1 MGPLRMT
8 TTWDFGV
15 SQELDLVERRIRDSL
30 LSEEPLLTEIA
41 QYVIGAGGKR
51 IRPTVTLL
59 AFRAVGGKA
68 VEKTVDI
75 AAALELIHSATLIH
89 DDINDGGT
97 ERRGRPAAYLK
108 YGLQEAL
115 VTGDFLFSKA
125 FRIGGKMDDDIVDL
139 TARVCAALAEGEILQ
154 KRHLGNVDLSWDE
167 YLNIIT
173 RKTAMPIAT
182 GARVGALLGTGRLGE
197 IEAAGDYGMNL
208 GIAFQIVDD
217 ILDVV
222 GDGITLGKRPGMDIK
237 EGNVTLLAIHA
248 LEDGGVSD
256 RSELIRILRKRKKD
270 WGEVAT
276 ALRLIRESGAVEK
289 ARAQARRFG
298 DNARDALDALP
309 KGDVTARM
317 ADLVEFVLSRQV

>member
-1 MGPLRMT
+1 MT

-15 SQELDLVERRIRDSL
+15 SNELDLVEGRIRDSL

-89 DDINDGGT
+89 DDINDGGM

-125 FRIGGKMDDDIVDL
+125 FRIGGEGAGGIVGP
-139 TARVCAALAEGEILQ
+139 TPRGCAP
-154 KRHLGNVDLSWDE
+154 R
-167 YLNIIT
+167 
-173 RKTAMPIAT
+173 
-182 GARVGALLGTGRLGE
+182 
-197 IEAAGDYGMNL
+197 AG
-208 GIAFQIVDD
+208 
-217 ILDVV
+217 
-222 GDGITLGKRPGMDIK
+222 
-237 EGNVTLLAIHA
+237 
-248 LEDGGVSD
+248 
-256 RSELIRILRKRKKD
+256 
-270 WGEVAT
+270 GEV
-276 ALRLIRESGAVEK
+276 
-289 ARAQARRFG
+289 
-298 DNARDALDALP
+298 LP
-309 KGDVTARM
+309 
-317 ADLVEFVLSRQV
+317 

>member
-1 MGPLRMT
+1 MT

-15 SQELDLVERRIRDSL
+15 SHELDLVEGRIRDSL

-97 ERRGRPAAYLK
+97 QRRGRPAAYLK

-125 FRIGGKMDDDIVDL
+125 FRIGGEKGDDIVL
-139 TARVCAALAEGEILQ
+139 PPPQRCAAPPAGGIL
-154 KRHLGNVDLSWDE
+154 
-167 YLNIIT
+167 
-173 RKTAMPIAT
+173 P
-182 GARVGALLGTGRLGE
+182 
-197 IEAAGDYGMNL
+197 
-208 GIAFQIVDD
+208 
-217 ILDVV
+217 
-222 GDGITLGKRPGMDIK
+222 KRPI
-237 EGNVTLLAIHA
+237 
-248 LEDGGVSD
+248 
-256 RSELIRILRKRKKD
+256 
-270 WGEVAT
+270 
-276 ALRLIRESGAVEK
+276 
-289 ARAQARRFG
+289 
-298 DNARDALDALP
+298 
-309 KGDVTARM
+309 
-317 ADLVEFVLSRQV
+317 

>member
-1 MGPLRMT
+1 MT

-15 SQELDLVERRIRDSL
+15 SHELDLVERRIRDSL
-30 LSEEPLLTEIA
+30 ASEEPLLTEIA
-41 QYVIGAGGKR
+41 QYVITSGGKR
-51 IRPTVTLL
+51 IRPVVTLL
-59 AFRAVGGKA
+59 AFKAAGGEDIERA
-68 VEKTVDI
+68 VDI

-97 ERRGRPAAYLK
+97 ERRGRAAAYLK

-125 FRIGGKMDDDIVDL
+125 FRIGGKLDDDIVDL

-154 KRHLGNVDLSWDE
+154 KRHVGNVDLTWDE

-182 GARVGALLGTGRLGE
+182 GARVGALLGTGRLDQ

-217 ILDVV
+217 ILDVI
-222 GDGITLGKRPGMDIK
+222 GDGATLGKRPGMDIK
-237 EGNVTLLAIHA
+237 EGNVTILAIHA

-256 RSELIRILRKRKKD
+256 KSELIRILRKRKKD
-270 WGEVAT
+270 WGEVQT

-289 ARAQARRFG
+289 EIGRAH
-298 DNARDALDALP
+298 
-309 KGDVTARM
+309 V
-317 ADLVEFVLSRQV
+317 

>member
-1 MGPLRMT
+1 MT

-15 SQELDLVERRIRDSL
+15 SPELDLVERRIRDSL

-97 ERRGRPAAYLK
+97 QRRGRPAAYLK

-125 FRIGGKMDDDIVDL
+125 FRIGGEKDGGHDDLPPRAVAPSPRGGRL
-139 TARVCAALAEGEILQ
+139 PQTR
-154 KRHLGNVDLSWDE
+154 LGNGPLTW
-167 YLNIIT
+167 
-173 RKTAMPIAT
+173 
-182 GARVGALLGTGRLGE
+182 
-197 IEAAGDYGMNL
+197 
-208 GIAFQIVDD
+208 
-217 ILDVV
+217 
-222 GDGITLGKRPGMDIK
+222 
-237 EGNVTLLAIHA
+237 
-248 LEDGGVSD
+248 
-256 RSELIRILRKRKKD
+256 
-270 WGEVAT
+270 
-276 ALRLIRESGAVEK
+276 
-289 ARAQARRFG
+289 
-298 DNARDALDALP
+298 
-309 KGDVTARM
+309 
-317 ADLVEFVLSRQV
+317 

>member
-1 MGPLRMT
+1 MT

-15 SQELDLVERRIRDSL
+15 SQELELVERRIRESL
-30 LSEEPLLTEIA
+30 ASEEPLLTEIA

-59 AFRAVGGKA
+59 AFRAVGGKT

-125 FRIGGKMDDDIVDL
+125 FRIGGKLDDDIVDL

-154 KRHLGNVDLSWDE
+154 KRQVGNVDLTWQQ
-167 YLNIIT
+167 YLDIIT

-182 GARVGALLGTGRLGE
+182 GARVGALLGGAPLHQ

-217 ILDVV
+217 ILDVE
-222 GDGITLGKRPGMDIK
+222 GSLETLGKTAG
-237 EGNVTLLAIHA
+237 
-248 LEDGGVSD
+248 SD
-256 RSELIRILRKRKKD
+256 RRKDKITYP
-270 WGEVAT
+270 GYHGLA
-276 ALRLIRESGAVEK
+276 ASK
-289 ARAQARRFG
+289 ARAQTLTREAE
-298 DNARDALDALP
+298 AALAGLGPAGEPLAAL
-309 KGDVTARM
+309 
-317 ADLVEFVLSRQV
+317 ADFVLNRTR